1 MHQILLPQIYNN
13 GEGDLVVINSN
24 YAIEHDINPVKD
36 SIAIESGENNP
47 YVNVIAVK
55 EGDEDKEEIKAL
67 IEVLNSQEIKD
78 FILEKYEGAVVP
90 ASK

>member
-1 MHQILLPQIYNN
+1 MLLTQT
-13 GEGDLVVINSN
+13 
-24 YAIEHDINPVKD
+24 YAIEHELNPLED

-47 YVNVIAVK
+47 YVNVIAVHS
-55 EGDEDKEEIKAL
+55 GDEDKEEIKAL
-67 IEVLNSQEIKD
+67 LEVLNSQEIQD

>member
-1 MHQILLPQIYNN
+1 MRLIHEL
-13 GEGDLVVINSN
+13 
-24 YAIEHDINPVKD
+24 NPLED

-47 YVNVIAVK
+47 YVNVIAVRS
-55 EGDEDKEEIKAL
+55 GDEDKEEIKAL
-67 IEVLNSQEIKD
+67 FEVLNSQEIKD

>member
-1 MHQILLPQIYNN
+1 MRFNM
-13 GEGDLVVINSN
+13 S
-24 YAIEHDINPVKD
+24 INPVED

>member
-1 MHQILLPQIYNN
+1 MRFEDGL
-13 GEGDLVVINSN
+13 
-24 YAIEHDINPVKD
+24 NPVED

-47 YVNVIAVK
+47 YVNVIAVI

-67 IEVLNSQEIKD
+67 IEVLHSKEIQD
-78 FILEKYEGAVVP
+78 FILEQYEGAVVP

>member
-1 MHQILLPQIYNN
+1 MLLTQT
-13 GEGDLVVINSN
+13 
-24 YAIEHDINPVKD
+24 YAIQHDINPFED

>member
-1 MHQILLPQIYNN
+1 MSLL
-13 GEGDLVVINSN
+13 
-24 YAIEHDINPVKD
+24 
-36 SIAIESGENNP
+36 
-47 YVNVIAVK
+47 YV